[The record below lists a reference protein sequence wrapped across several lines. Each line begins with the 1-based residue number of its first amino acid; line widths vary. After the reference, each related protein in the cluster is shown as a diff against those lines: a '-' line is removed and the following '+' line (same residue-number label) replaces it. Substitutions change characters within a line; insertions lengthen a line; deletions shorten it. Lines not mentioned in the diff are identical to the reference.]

1 MPCIHQFIWDLQV
14 QRGVFDPSQIEL
26 PIQPSHENKP
36 VRCQSLHLV
45 GTYLSSPLPVCQRV
59 AVAPG
64 SIHPM
69 RLPQLIPQVSSNN
82 PGIVP
87 VPQGK
92 GLGILEE
99 HVFGKLSA
107 PPKSIS
113 ILVGTAPLGSAGV
126 VVENYH

>member
-1 MPCIHQFIWDLQV
+1 
-14 QRGVFDPSQIEL
+14 
-26 PIQPSHENKP
+26 
-36 VRCQSLHLV
+36 
-45 GTYLSSPLPVCQRV
+45 
-59 AVAPG
+59 
-64 SIHPM
+64 M
-69 RLPQLIPQVSSNN
+69 RLPQLISQVSANN
-82 PGIVP
+82 PWIVP

-99 HVFGKLSA
+99 HVFRKLPA